1 MGATTLGVWQASS
14 NDGINWNTTL
24 PMVTSDDAL
33 KPAMHMNTDGIA
45 VIAWTEKLPSN
56 LLRVVACRRA
66 ASGGLSQI
74 AVVHPADGTSDLY
87 PAVAITTAGEM
98 FVTWEGSDGATSN
111 SQTSVWMRQFT
122 NQWQP
127 EFLFETY
134 NDNAAYRPSIAVNRN
149 SEAIVTYEQW
159 TINAQQKELWS
170 RRYTGGAWAPTALR
184 IRSSADIDA
193 TQAPSIYLDDN
204 GLATAA
210 FSAANAQGIYTVEMS
225 HLGPTDT
232 AWGTPTPED
241 TPNYAGTDNTGTQS
255 PMPVVR
261 GDGAGNG
268 LVVWRKRAAGT
279 ARFDLFARLFIGG
292 AWLGEGKIET
302 VDTISTNIVNVFNPV
317 LGMNGSGVAIASWYY
332 GGTNVPVDVYANIF
346 R

>member
-1 MGATTLGVWQASS
+1 
-14 NDGINWNTTL
+14 
-24 PMVTSDDAL
+24 
-33 KPAMHMNTDGIA
+33 
-45 VIAWTEKLPSN
+45 VIAWSERLASN
-56 LLRVVACRRA
+56 NFQRVVACRRA
-66 ASGGLSQI
+66 ASGGFSQI
-74 AVVHPADGTSDLY
+74 TVVHPADSASDLY

-98 FVTWEGSDGATSN
+98 FVTWEGSDGAPTN
-111 SQTSVWMRQFT
+111 PQTSVWMKQFKS
-122 NQWQP
+122 NQWQG

-149 SEAIVTYEQW
+149 SDAIVTYEQW

-170 RRYTGGAWAPTALR
+170 KRYTGGAWVAPALR

-193 TQAPSIYLDDN
+193 AQAPSIHLDDN
-204 GLATAA
+204 GVATAA
-210 FSAANAQGIYTVEMS
+210 WSAANAQGIYTVEAS

-241 TPNYAGTDNTGTQS
+241 IPNSAGTDNTGTQS

-279 ARFDLFARLFIGG
+279 TRFDLYARRFIGG
-292 AWLGEGKIET
+292 AWFGDEKIET
-302 VDTISTNIVNVFNPV
+302 VDMLGTNIVNVFNPV

-332 GGTNVPVDVYANIF
+332 GGTNVPNDVYANIF